1 MQHKSIDDI
10 ATGISRIWSR
20 RTVVALALAASG
32 SLALRAASESD
43 VEVRA
48 DLKVP
53 FEQQHVKGVIVIC
66 DSATGKVLTND
77 SERARKQYIPASTFK
92 IPNSLIG
99 LNVGAVKGI
108 DEVLPYG
115 GKPQHFKEWEQDMNL
130 REAIKVSNVAVY
142 QELARRIG
150 VERMQGA
157 LRDLR
162 YGNMEAGPVVDQFW
176 LSGPL
181 KISALEQTQ
190 FLARLASGSLPV
202 SKQAGADVKEITV
215 LEKSAA
221 AALHAKTGWCIA
233 YRPGPD
239 LGWWVGWVEEVSSG
253 KVVTFALNIDM
264 AGKADIAKRQIIGK
278 ACLKIAGVV
287 LPGE

>member
-1 MQHKSIDDI
+1 MEHEI
-10 ATGISRIWSR
+10 AAGVVTGMVRTWSR
-20 RTVVALALAASG
+20 RTVVALALGASG
-32 SLALRAASESD
+32 LLALPAAGETGM
-43 VEVRA
+43 EVRTE
-48 DLKVP
+48 LKVP
-53 FEQQHVKGVIVIC
+53 FEQQKVNGVMVIL
-66 DSATGKVLTND
+66 DLATGKVLTND

-115 GKPQHFKEWEQDMNL
+115 GKPQPFKEWEKDMNL
-130 REAIKVSNVAVY
+130 RDAIKVSNVAVY

-150 VERMQGA
+150 VKRMQGA
-157 LRDLR
+157 LRDLD
-162 YGNMEAGPVVDQFW
+162 YGNRETGPVVDQFW

-190 FLARLASGSLPV
+190 FLAKLVAGSLPV
-202 SKQAGADVKEITV
+202 SKKAVADVREITV
-215 LEKSAA
+215 LEKSATV
-221 AALHAKTGWCIA
+221 ALHAKTGWCIA

-239 LGWWVGWVEEVSSG
+239 LGWWVGWVEEVASG
-253 KVVTFALNIDM
+253 KKVTFALNIDM

-278 ACLKIAGVV
+278 ACLKIAGVR
-287 LPGE
+287 LPDE